1 MSTEGLDKLFSD
13 VLSQQDESRR
23 SLPPVHLWN
32 PELSGDMDLIIDR
45 DGRWIHEG
53 GEIKLANSLI
63 IIFCYFAKRY
73 IHLFSLVYH
82 FLLYIE
88 LSNAC

>member
-13 VLSQQDESRR
+13 VLSQQDESRQ

-53 GEIKLANSLI
+53 GEI
-63 IIFCYFAKRY
+63 
-73 IHLFSLVYH
+73 
-82 FLLYIE
+82 
-88 LSNAC
+88 